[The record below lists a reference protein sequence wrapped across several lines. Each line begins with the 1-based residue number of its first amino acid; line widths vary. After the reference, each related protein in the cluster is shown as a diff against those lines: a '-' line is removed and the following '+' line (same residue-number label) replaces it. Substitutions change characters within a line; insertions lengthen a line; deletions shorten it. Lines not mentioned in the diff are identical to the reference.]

1 MFLKMRKYCFRF
13 LSANLFFL
21 FFCINVFLYYSD
33 NCFLDS
39 IRLLEIIKG
48 DKIIDVANAAASY
61 GKHTLIGEAL
71 ISNNVGAAFKC
82 AFSRR

>member
-1 MFLKMRKYCFRF
+1 MRKYCF
-13 LSANLFFL
+13 FFFAL
-21 FFCINVFLYYSD
+21 TYSYITHTIVFFY
-33 NCFLDS
+33 S

-48 DKIIDVANAAASY
+48 DKIIDGANPAASY

-82 AFSRR
+82 AFSSR